1 MADHLKT
8 VVVKQTVVEEYEAV
22 KFAVVEDMF
31 MIPLSLTM
39 DSETEDRRYYND
51 EELEEVLAEHEEQFG
66 VFPPT
71 KKKVVMKRFAVKD
84 KNKDKLEEVLKDAD
98 EPHLPTFV
106 QGMYWVA
113 SKSLQS
119 SSYL

>member
-1 MADHLKT
+1 MMADHLNT

-22 KFAVVEDMF
+22 KFAVVEVMF

-71 KKKVVMKRFAVKD
+71 KKVVKKRVAVKG

-98 EPHLPTFV
+98 EPHLPTLV
-106 QGMYWVA
+106 LGVYWTA
-113 SKSLQS
+113 ARAANCRL
-119 SSYL
+119 